1 MKRRFEM
8 IKSLIRSVL
17 AICIGLT
24 LLSTSA
30 LAQRGN
36 TNVKTDSRI
45 LYHNGPV
52 MQGSSNVY
60 LIWYGNWA
68 GNTATTILTEL
79 VIGLGTS
86 AYFQINTQYPDAL
99 GNAPNG
105 GLIYSGTVSDSYSH
119 GAELTRPDIQD
130 LVLDM
135 IAGGHLP
142 LDGAGIYIV
151 LSTADV
157 IDIQPDG
164 SSFCL
169 RKFPHHGMINFNGAQ
184 VKYGYL
190 GNPDRCPST
199 VPHPNE
205 PASAQ
210 LTTPNG
216 NFGADA
222 MASQLAHLLNV
233 IVTSPMG
240 SGGESG
246 GWYDRY
252 GFENAAKCWG
262 TFGQTYQAPNGG
274 TANIRL
280 GIRDFLIQ
288 QNWVNGRK
296 GFCAMSAPA
305 Q

>member
-1 MKRRFEM
+1 MRTRTTNLNPKRA
-8 IKSLIRSVL
+8 L
-17 AICIGLT
+17 AIILCLVIFG
-24 LLSTSA
+24 A
-30 LAQRGN
+30 PVLAQRGN

-79 VIGLGTS
+79 VIGLGATP
-86 AYFQINTQYPDAL
+86 YFQINTQYPDAL

-119 GAELTRPDIQD
+119 GAALSRADIEDTVRQ
-130 LVLDM
+130 M
-135 IAGGHLP
+135 ILGGHLP

-151 LSTADV
+151 AGTADV
-157 IDIQPDG
+157 TDIQPDG
-164 SSFCL
+164 SSFCS
-169 RKFPHHGMINFNGAQ
+169 RKFPHHGTFELFGAQ
-184 VKYGYL
+184 IKYGFL

-199 VPHPNE
+199 VPQFDGPGGRL
-205 PASAQ
+205 P
-210 LTTPNG
+210 TPND

-222 MASQLAHLLNV
+222 MASQLAHLFNV
-233 IVTSPMG
+233 IVTSPTG
-240 SGGESG
+240 SDGEFG

-262 TFGQTYQAPNGG
+262 IFGQTFQAPNGG
-274 TANIRL
+274 PANIRV
-280 GIRDFLIQ
+280 GTRDFMLQ
-288 QNWVNGRK
+288 QNWVNARK
-296 GFCAMSAPA
+296 GYCALALP
-305 Q
+305 QP

>member
-1 MKRRFEM
+1 
-8 IKSLIRSVL
+8 
-17 AICIGLT
+17 
-24 LLSTSA
+24 
-30 LAQRGN
+30 
-36 TNVKTDSRI
+36 
-45 LYHNGPV
+45 

-86 AYFQINTQYPDAL
+86 SYFQINTQYPDAL

-119 GAELTRPDIQD
+119 GTGLSKADIQD
-130 LVLDM
+130 IVRQLIL
-135 IAGGHLP
+135 GSHLP

-151 LSTADV
+151 LGSADV
-157 IDIQPDG
+157 TDTQPDG
-164 SSFCL
+164 SNFCS
-169 RKFPHHGMINFNGAQ
+169 RKFPHHGMFGLFGAE
-184 VKYGYL
+184 VKYGFL
-190 GNPDRCPST
+190 GNPVRCPST
-199 VPHPNE
+199 VPQFPGF
-205 PASAQ
+205 
-210 LTTPNG
+210 LTPND

-233 IVTSPMG
+233 SVTSPWG

-262 TFGQTYQAPNGG
+262 TFGQTYQAPNGAP
-274 TANIRL
+274 ANIKI

-288 QNWVNGRK
+288 QNWVNARK
-296 GFCAMSAPA
+296 GFCAMALPAP
-305 Q
+305 